1 VSIITPDRKRGILV
15 FPTMLLLLSLMIL
28 AVPLRAPAEGMTK
41 PVKGQKNVASSFND
55 SKLTACD
62 VDNDGV
68 QEILAGNLNG
78 NMYCFTP
85 DGKIEWARNCGGSIR
100 GGAACFDVDGDK
112 TKEIFF
118 GDMNGVVW
126 GLSCN
131 GADLSQWGWPK
142 QTENTGG
149 FVGVYATPAVGD
161 INGDG
166 AAEVVVG
173 TWGHFIH
180 AWSYSGA
187 ELPGWPFD
195 QKDTVWSSPSIADI
209 DRDGLNEVVV
219 GGDCT
224 GGSGWP
230 YPSGGLLWAFN
241 GDGSLQPGFPACTPE
256 VLWSSPACA
265 DIDNDGW
272 QEIVIGTGH
281 FYTATGRISTEGFV
295 VYAFRHDGSLYRSW
309 PAAGCTMTSPAVGD
323 VDGDGVKEIAIAC
336 YPVAGKGADHLML
349 IKGNGGVMWDQ
360 PAFGGPNRASPVMGD
375 VNGDGRPEVIL
386 GSGQAIG
393 AWDVSGKCVWNQVLD
408 NFVITSAAVG
418 DFDND
423 RHVECAVG
431 TGAEE
436 GGGCFYVFDCGRKK
450 AGMPNNVLFPWAMFR
465 CTPDHVGSIPTGL
478 EPPPP
483 PPPANFHEYI
493 LLMNPG
499 RKPARV
505 KIEFMN
511 ELAQREV
518 ADLTVDP
525 GSRSTVFVNRYMPG
539 CGVSAKVT
547 SDVPIISE
555 RAMYFKYQGQWKGGT
570 DSAGALAPAPEWYL
584 AEGYTA
590 PNFDTFVLV
599 QNPNGKDVR
608 VDMTFMREGQAPVDA
623 SFTVAGMSRFTLNLK
638 SVPGLETTA
647 VSTKVTATGDV
658 ICERSMYF
666 TYQGYVGGHNS
677 MGVPDPEQ
685 KWYLAEG
692 YTALSYD
699 TYVLVQNPGNEAANV
714 KMSFLRK
721 DGYQKEVTFRLS
733 PRSRKTVRVDDV
745 PGFEEAEVSTEVT
758 SDVDVVA
765 ERAMYFNANGR
776 DGGHDCVGVARPSER
791 WYLAEGY
798 TGGSF
803 DTWVLIMN
811 PGNKPVTVRT
821 TFMRSDGH
829 KSSRNDALGPRSRF
843 TIHVDEQPGFE
854 NAEVSTLVEG
864 QGGSEVIAER
874 AMYFVY
880 QDLWSDGHDA
890 AGVSRASTTWFFAEG
905 YTGI

>member
-1 VSIITPDRKRGILV
+1 MSINARDTRRRLLV
-15 FPTMLLLLSLMIL
+15 FPTMLLLLSLVVL
-28 AVPLRAPAEGMTK
+28 AAPLRAPAAGMTK
-41 PVKGQKNVASSFND
+41 RVKGQNNVGSSFND
-55 SKLTACD
+55 SKMTACD

-78 NMYCFTP
+78 NMYCFAP
-85 DGKIEWARNCGGSIR
+85 DGKVEWVKHCGGSIR

-126 GLSCN
+126 GLSCT
-131 GADLSQWGWPK
+131 GKDLTQWGWPK
-142 QTENTGG
+142 PTANTGG

-166 AAEVVVG
+166 SVEIVAT
-173 TWGHFIH
+173 TWGHYIH
-180 AWSYSGA
+180 AWNYGGA

-195 QKDTVWSSPSIADI
+195 QKDTLWSSPSIADI
-209 DRDGLNEVVV
+209 DRDGLKEVVV

-241 GDGSLQPGFPACTPE
+241 GDGSIQPGFPSCTPE

-281 FYTATGRISTEGFV
+281 YYTATGRLSTEGFA

-309 PAAGCTMTSPAVGD
+309 PAAGCTMSSPAIGD
-323 VDGDGVKEIAIAC
+323 IDRDGVKEIAIAC

-375 VNGDGRPEVIL
+375 VNGDGRPEVIM

-393 AWDVSGKCVWNQVLD
+393 AWDVAGNCVWNQVLD

-418 DFDND
+418 DFDYD
-423 RHVECAVG
+423 GHVECAVG

-436 GGGCFYVFDCGRKK
+436 GGGCFYVFDCGKK
-450 AGMPNNVLFPWAMFR
+450 KPGAQNKTLFPWPMFR
-465 CTPDHVGSIPTGL
+465 GTPDHVGCIPTGL

-499 RKPARV
+499 AKPAKV

-511 ELAQREV
+511 EQAQMKV
-518 ADLTVDP
+518 ARFSVDP
-525 GSRSTVFVNRYMPG
+525 GSRSTVFVNKYMPG
-539 CGVSAKVT
+539 CGVSAKVS

-555 RAMYFKYQGQWKGGT
+555 RAMYFNYQGQWKGGT
-570 DSAGALAPAPEWYL
+570 DSAGASEPAREWYL

-599 QNPNGKDVR
+599 QNPNSKEVR
-608 VDMTFMREGQAPVDA
+608 VDMTFMREGQGPVN
-623 SFTVAGMSRFTLNLK
+623 STFTVAGMSRFTLNLK
-638 SVPGLETTA
+638 SIPGLESA
-647 VSTKVTATGDV
+647 PVSTQVTATGDV

-666 TYQGYVGGHNS
+666 TYEGYVGGHNS
-677 MGVPDPEQ
+677 MGVPDPRPR
-685 KWYLAEG
+685 WYLAEG

-699 TYVLVQNPGNEAANV
+699 TYVLVQNPGGTVANV
-714 KMSFLRK
+714 KASFLRK
-721 DGYQKEVTFRLS
+721 DGHQKELAFKLN
-733 PRSRKTVRVDDV
+733 PKSRKTIRVDDV
-745 PGFEEAEVSTEVT
+745 PGFEAAEVSTEVT
-758 SDVDVVA
+758 SDVDVVS

-776 DGGHDCVGVARPSER
+776 DGGHDCVGVGEPSEC
-791 WYLAEGY
+791 WYMAEGY
-798 TGGSF
+798 TGGAF
-803 DTWVLIMN
+803 DTWALIMN
-811 PGNKPVTVRT
+811 PSDKPAKVKT

-829 KSSRNDALGPRSRF
+829 KWSRNDTLGPRSRF

-864 QGGSEVIAER
+864 QNGSEVIAER

-880 QDLWSDGHDA
+880 QNLWADGHDA
-890 AGVSRASTTWFFAEG
+890 AGVSRASTTWYFAEG